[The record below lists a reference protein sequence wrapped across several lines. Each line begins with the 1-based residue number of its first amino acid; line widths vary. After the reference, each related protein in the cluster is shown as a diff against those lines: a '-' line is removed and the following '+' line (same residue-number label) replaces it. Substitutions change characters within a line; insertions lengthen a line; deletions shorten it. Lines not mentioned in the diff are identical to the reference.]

1 MIETES
7 AKKNLNVVIIRVKN
21 EKYLVEVE
29 KVKEIYIPGE
39 DIVPIPLADKSIV
52 GVIDIRDDLYSILS
66 LRRKIYTTEKIYQLD
81 NDTRVL
87 LLERN
92 GLNLGILVDEV
103 IGVQEVPLSIFNET
117 NKIIETDLD
126 FKFIKSV
133 GILNG
138 NTYILLDLDRFIR
151 SFDINENYQQEK
163 IEEAKQ
169 KAPKEE
175 QETPKVEK
183 KSFFKK
189 DKDEII
195 TTFED
200 TYDIVDDSEIV
211 DKKIKLNDE
220 QEDMLK
226 EIGNIGS
233 GNAITALSR
242 LIKKKINVDLTNVGI
257 ISFENLANQFG
268 GPEEK
273 VCGIFS
279 QIEGTSQ
286 STIFQAFELKPL
298 MKMVKTVAGDET
310 DIDPEKVN
318 SKSDIDEYATS
329 TITEMGNILAGHYA
343 SALADL
349 TETKMMTGVPE
360 FTVSNVAQLGEFLGK
375 ELESIYTFIVVIK
388 TSIKVVDYELNGI
401 FLFIPDL
408 DTLYNLFDNLDI
420 TYEPLMKGKQKGAE
434 TDLKRLSLSDRQK
447 DALREVGN
455 IGSGN
460 AANALAKMINKK
472 VTIDIPAV
480 EMVELDQY
488 SEKVIQQN
496 EKLYTSWSN
505 VRGKT
510 RATVLTIFEVRDII
524 EVTAILVD
532 DEKKKQ
538 VDLRKK
544 YNSISDFPDMYQS
557 AMQELGNI
565 LASNYVT
572 ALGDL
577 LDIRFMTEPPDVLI
591 ENAEKLFTLL
601 KQEIGFLKK
610 LSLVITTNVI
620 ITDIKI
626 QGTFILIPQIET
638 LHELLNALDEF
649 YQ

>member
-1 MIETES
+1 MIEAES
-7 AKKNLNVVIIRVKN
+7 TKKNLNVVIIRVKN
-21 EKYLVEVE
+21 EKYLVQVN
-29 KVKEIYIPGE
+29 KVKEIFIPGE
-39 DIVPIPLADKSIV
+39 NIVPIPLADKTIV
-52 GVIDIRDDLYSILS
+52 GVIDIRGDLYSILS
-66 LRRKIYTTEKIYQLD
+66 LRRKIYTAENIYEMD
-81 NDTRVL
+81 KDTRIL

-103 IGVQEVPLSIFNET
+103 IGVREVPMSIFNET
-117 NKIIETDLD
+117 NKIVETDLD
-126 FKFIKSV
+126 FEFINAI

-138 NTYILLDLDRFIR
+138 NTYILLNLDAFIR
-151 SFDINENYQQEK
+151 SFNINENYRREKAEKPKQQGEV
-163 IEEAKQ
+163 
-169 KAPKEE
+169 KEPA
-175 QETPKVEK
+175 TLKPEK
-183 KSFFKK
+183 KAIFKK
-189 DKDEII
+189 DQEEII
-195 TTFED
+195 STFED
-200 TYDIVDDSEIV
+200 TYDIIDKPENV
-211 DKKIKLNDE
+211 DKKINLNDE

-257 ISFENLANQFG
+257 ISFENLAAQFG
-268 GPEEK
+268 GPNQK

-286 STIFQAFELKPL
+286 STIFQAFELTPL
-298 MKMVKTVAGDET
+298 MKMVKSIAGEDS
-310 DIDPEKVN
+310 DIDPDKVK
-318 SKSDIDEYATS
+318 SKEDIDEYARS

-349 TETKMMTGVPE
+349 TDTKMMTGVPE
-360 FTVSNVAQLGEFLGK
+360 FTVSDVDSLGRFLGK

-388 TSIKVVDYELNGI
+388 TSIQVVDYELNGV

-408 DTLYNLFDNLDI
+408 DTLYNLFENLGI
-420 TYEPLMKGKQKGAE
+420 SYEPLMKGEKGAGRGAKS
-434 TDLKRLSLSDRQK
+434 LALSERQK

-480 EMVELDQY
+480 EMVELDKY
-488 SEKVIQQN
+488 SEKVIQKN

-505 VRGKT
+505 VKGKT

-524 EVTAILVD
+524 ELTAILVD

-538 VDLRKK
+538 VDLRKR
-544 YNSISDFPDMYQS
+544 YDTISDFPDTYQS
-557 AMQELGNI
+557 AMEELGNI

-591 ENAEKLFTLL
+591 ENAEKLFNLL

-620 ITDIKI
+620 ITDIEI